1 MRIACGRYSLLRVFG
16 EAMKTEEQRNP
27 IPQETI
33 LRFIKKFSDFGPQV
47 TDCFL
52 RGNCYWFAE
61 ILFLEFGGVV
71 CYDQIQGHFATSV
84 NNDLYDITG
93 VIEDTEDFKPFSM
106 IFSEDHLLY
115 ERICRDCIRLGVG

>member
-1 MRIACGRYSLLRVFG
+1 MMDMVQEKCSQAAS
-16 EAMKTEEQRNP
+16 
-27 IPQETI
+27 QETI
-33 LRFIKKFSDFGPQV
+33 LQFIKKFSDFGTQV
-47 TDCFL
+47 VDCFL
-52 RGNCYWFAE
+52 HGNCYWFAE
-61 ILFLEFGGVV
+61 ILLVEFGGVI
-71 CYDQIQGHFATSV
+71 CYDQIQGHFATSI